1 MRLRLFIVAAFLAGG
16 YYAQDEY
23 QFRLF
28 ICFIANLIVN
38 WEWGFIAVLLWG
50 FSYWF
55 NLSWYPAAAMAVL
68 WLLMG
73 FTLTWMII
81 WGSSARDNFRP
92 NQQLKNINPY
102 SPKNEDV
109 LPKNKKS
116 D

>member
-1 MRLRLFIVAAFLAGG
+1 MRRTTINSGF
-16 YYAQDEY
+16 
-23 QFRLF
+23 F

-73 FTLTWMII
+73 VLLCV
-81 WGSSARDNFRP
+81 DNFVYC
-92 NQQLKNINPY
+92 QDGGLFIFSGSGK
-102 SPKNEDV
+102 
-109 LPKNKKS
+109 
-116 D
+116 

>member
-1 MRLRLFIVAAFLAGG
+1 MRRTTINSGF
-16 YYAQDEY
+16 
-23 QFRLF
+23 F

-73 FTLTWMII
+73 FSLTWMII

-102 SPKNEDV
+102 SSKNEDV
-109 LPKNKKS
+109 LPKIKS
-116 D
+116 E

>member
-1 MRLRLFIVAAFLAGG
+1 MRRTTINSGF
-16 YYAQDEY
+16 
-23 QFRLF
+23 F

-55 NLSWYPAAAMAVL
+55 NLSWYPAAAMATL

-81 WGSSARDNFRP
+81 WGSSARDNYRP

-109 LPKNKKS
+109 LPKNKKAN
-116 D
+116 

>member
-1 MRLRLFIVAAFLAGG
+1 MRRTTINSGF
-16 YYAQDEY
+16 
-23 QFRLF
+23 F

-55 NLSWYPAAAMAVL
+55 NLSWYPAAAMAAL

-73 FTLTWMII
+73 FSLTWMII
-81 WGSSARDNFRP
+81 WGLSARDNYRP

>member
-1 MRLRLFIVAAFLAGG
+1 MRRTTINSGF
-16 YYAQDEY
+16 
-23 QFRLF
+23 F

-73 FTLTWMII
+73 VLLCV
-81 WGSSARDNFRP
+81 DNFVCCQDGSLFYFFR
-92 NQQLKNINPY
+92 L
-102 SPKNEDV
+102 
-109 LPKNKKS
+109 L
-116 D
+116 